1 MNKKKILFVSTR
13 SPFSNI
19 FSGDR
24 QRAKEIIGHFNKKN
38 NLEVVYSD
46 NFKGKKNLKVK
57 HFFFKR
63 NLLDRIFGLV
73 NSLLKLEPLQL
84 GFFYSKKVDNFLKLN
99 HHRYHTIIFHLIR
112 SAQYLPK
119 NFHGKKILEMTDLM
133 SKNYDQIVDS
143 YSKFNLLKYIYILE
157 KHFVKKYEINSLKN
171 FDKIVLASK
180 NDLKKTELKNY
191 KKFVE
196 IPNIV
201 KVNNNIYNFKNSN
214 KKILFIGNL
223 NYLPNR
229 KACKNFMEKILP
241 EINKIY
247 PDIEFHIIGEIKIQ
261 DKFFF
266 EKVDRVH
273 VHGPLKKLDNLIKGA
288 ICGICNVEIATG
300 TQMKMLT
307 YMSYGLPCISSYLS
321 FKNTAFMKNKEI
333 LVYSNNLEFIKKIQI
348 LKENKNM
355 STKISYNSYSALKK
369 KYNHSKVFNIY
380 NKII

>member
-1 MNKKKILFVSTR
+1 
-13 SPFSNI
+13 
-19 FSGDR
+19 
-24 QRAKEIIGHFNKKN
+24 
-38 NLEVVYSD
+38 
-46 NFKGKKNLKVK
+46 
-57 HFFFKR
+57 
-63 NLLDRIFGLV
+63 
-73 NSLLKLEPLQL
+73 
-84 GFFYSKKVDNFLKLN
+84 
-99 HHRYHTIIFHLIR
+99 
-112 SAQYLPK
+112 
-119 NFHGKKILEMTDLM
+119 M

-157 KHFVKKYEINSLKN
+157 KYFVKKYEINSLKN

-201 KVNNNIYNFKNSN
+201 KVNNNIYSFKNSN

-273 VHGPLKKLDNLIKGA
+273 VHGPLKN
-288 ICGICNVEIATG
+288 
-300 TQMKMLT
+300 
-307 YMSYGLPCISSYLS
+307 
-321 FKNTAFMKNKEI
+321 
-333 LVYSNNLEFIKKIQI
+333 
-348 LKENKNM
+348 
-355 STKISYNSYSALKK
+355 
-369 KYNHSKVFNIY
+369 
-380 NKII
+380 